1 MNRIVTELFLE
12 KPSFEEVSKVA
23 KSLEEVQVKTILL
36 PPENRG
42 INTHL
47 VVEQVDMEK
56 AREKLK
62 SISIAFQ
69 EKDVML
75 VRLENKPGTMA
86 EVAMK
91 VSNSGVNL
99 TYAFSVT
106 MDETYS
112 FVLLGSD
119 DNEKALSVL

>member
-23 KSLEEVQVKTILL
+23 KSLEEEQVKTILL

-47 VVEQVDMEK
+47 VVEKADIEK
-56 AREKLK
+56 TREKLN
-62 SISIAFQ
+62 SLSVPFQ

-75 VRLENKPGTMA
+75 IRLENRPGTMA

>member
-12 KPSFEEVSKVA
+12 KPSFEEASKVA

-47 VVEQVDMEK
+47 VVEQADIEK
-56 AREKLK
+56 VREKLK
-62 SISIAFQ
+62 SLSVAFQ

-75 VRLENKPGTMA
+75 IRLENKPGTMA

-106 MDETYS
+106 MDEAYS

>member
-12 KPSFEEVSKVA
+12 KPSFEEASKVA

-47 VVEQVDMEK
+47 VVEQADMEK

-62 SISIAFQ
+62 SLSVAFQ

-75 VRLENKPGTMA
+75 IRLENKPGTMA

-106 MDETYS
+106 MDEAYS